1 MAEGVEQRE
10 AVRLQLADFQM
21 ATVESVSTACTKA
34 LAALEERLHGFYA
47 ADDGDGDGGAFG
59 ASTDGPKAGTGA
71 RHSGLALW
79 IPHAPFACEIATV
92 CQWRVRLGAL
102 MESHLVG

>member
-47 ADDGDGDGGAFG
+47 ADDGDGDGGGFG
-59 ASTDGPKAGTGA
+59 ATDSPKAGTGA
-71 RHSGLALW
+71 RQRGRAM
-79 IPHAPFACEIATV
+79 PDHA
-92 CQWRVRLGAL
+92 
-102 MESHLVG
+102 